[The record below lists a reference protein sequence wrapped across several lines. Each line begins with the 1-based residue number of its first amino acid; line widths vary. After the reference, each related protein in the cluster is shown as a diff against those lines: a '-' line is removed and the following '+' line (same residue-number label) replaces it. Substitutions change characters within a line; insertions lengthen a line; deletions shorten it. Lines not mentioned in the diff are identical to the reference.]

1 MPWLRKNRID
11 LATGSS
17 VLLAALVGIVG
28 NIVIDNVSWTV
39 GCALAVLVVAQIG
52 LEIARHRWDQV
63 QADPSHPVRDAPSR
77 PTVGHGASLT
87 GSGTQTIVDG
97 HLVQIVSG
105 GGSALS
111 LLVAAIVGAG
121 LLYAG
126 HWMNATPAGPASTSE
141 SAALTLTP
149 ARIEPGEDYTIVGT
163 GFAANET
170 VRLGWNGQGV
180 IGDPVADGSGR
191 VSARVREGLDAPPG
205 NYVITGDGL
214 RSGRHGSSTLA
225 VLPPQIR
232 VVGDKTGTWSAHKGG
247 LTLTVTQVTR
257 YSDGAVRVR
266 FTVRN
271 TNDTTAFLALNDLT
285 ASTTTESLQ
294 LNPGDAGTSWS
305 GTVGG
310 HAQTSGAAVFGQML
324 TPTPLKLSFPSA
336 IMTAR
341 GFEELAVEAIP
352 VS

>member
-11 LATGSS
+11 LATGGS
-17 VLLAALVGIVG
+17 VVLAAVVAIVS
-28 NIVIDNVSWTV
+28 NIVIDDVSWTV

-52 LEIARHRWDQV
+52 LEIVRHRWDQV
-63 QADPSHPVRDAPSR
+63 QSDPSDPAGDAPSGSN
-77 PTVGHGASLT
+77 VGHGASLT

-111 LLVAAIVGAG
+111 LLVAAVVGAG
-121 LLYAG
+121 LVYAG
-126 HWMNATPAGPASTSE
+126 HWMNSAPAGQASTSE
-141 SAALTLTP
+141 SAVLTLTP
-149 ARIEPGEDYTIVGT
+149 ARVEQGADYTIVGT

-170 VRLGWNGQGV
+170 VRLGWDGQGV
-180 IGDPVADGSGR
+180 IGDPVADASGR

-205 NYVITGDGL
+205 NYVITGEGL

-225 VLPPQIR
+225 VVPVQIR

-266 FTVRN
+266 FTVQN
-271 TNDTTAFLALNDLT
+271 TNDTTATLALTDLT
-285 ASTTTESLQ
+285 ASTTESLR

-310 HAQTSGAAVFGQML
+310 HARAAGAAVFGQVL
-324 TPTPLKLSFPSA
+324 TPTPLKLSFPNA

-341 GFEELAVEAIP
+341 GFEELAVEDVP
-352 VS
+352 VP